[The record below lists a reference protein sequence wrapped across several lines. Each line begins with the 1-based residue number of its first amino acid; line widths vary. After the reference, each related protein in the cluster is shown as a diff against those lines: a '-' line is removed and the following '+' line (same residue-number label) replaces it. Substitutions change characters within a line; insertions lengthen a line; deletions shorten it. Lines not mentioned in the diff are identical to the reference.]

1 MFCTVSYRI
10 LESTRALRYYVK
22 NMSNI
27 QIVRPDPADA
37 LQIRELYK
45 TTWLAT
51 YPNQEHGITL
61 ADIQENTKNI
71 STPEDVKKFSNYLL
85 TLEQESN
92 RFFRVAKEGDRVVG
106 VCGARDKGSLV
117 HLGSLYILPD
127 SQGKGIGSMLMQEL
141 LEWTGPDKTLTL
153 HVATYNKTALSFYE
167 KWGFEDTG
175 KRLTEDRFRMASGN
189 SLPELEM
196 VRKAEGQI

>member
-1 MFCTVSYRI
+1 MQDDERDDDADDEEGRRDEGRGPEALYR
-10 LESTRALRYYVK
+10 
-22 NMSNI
+22 
-27 QIVRPDPADA
+27 
-37 LQIRELYK
+37 
-45 TTWLAT
+45 
-51 YPNQEHGITL
+51 
-61 ADIQENTKNI
+61 
-71 STPEDVKKFSNYLL
+71 
-85 TLEQESN
+85 
-92 RFFRVAKEGDRVVG
+92 KEGDRVVG

-141 LEWTGPDKTLTL
+141 LEWTGPDKTLSL
-153 HVATYNKTALSFYE
+153 HVATYNKNALSFYE

-196 VRKAEGQI
+196 ARKAEGQI